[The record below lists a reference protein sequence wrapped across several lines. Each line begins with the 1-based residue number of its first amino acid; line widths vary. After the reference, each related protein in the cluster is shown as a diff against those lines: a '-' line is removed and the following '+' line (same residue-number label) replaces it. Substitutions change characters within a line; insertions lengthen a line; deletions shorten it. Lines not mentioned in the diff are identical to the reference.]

1 MKAGV
6 VDVHISV
13 VNTNNRDLLER
24 CLSSLPDACADVA
37 WRATVVD
44 NASSDGSAELVAEQ
58 FPWALLMRN
67 SEREGFS
74 ANHNKVIVPVVRDRT
89 ARYVLILNEDT
100 ELAPRCIARLV
111 ECADRDSRVGAV
123 GPRIQGPH
131 GEYEQSFFPF
141 PSLASEVQSTLLPGS
156 RRRSGSPRTGWL
168 NGSCILT
175 SVDALTEIGS
185 LDERFFIFFEDTDLG
200 RRLADAGRPSVLCE
214 EAAIIHFGHRT
225 VSKQPGARMEQ
236 QMLRS
241 RYLYFLKHHGR
252 PTAEIVSTFVR
263 TALALRAS
271 KAAVAGLVGKDAD
284 ERQLGR
290 LLLQLARYSPS
301 RPLEHELVSRGVPT

>member
-1 MKAGV
+1 MKVGV

-13 VNTNNRDLLER
+13 VNTNNRDLLKR
-24 CLSSLPDACADVA
+24 CLSSLPEACGQVA

-44 NASSDGSAELVAEQ
+44 NASSDGGAQLVTEQ

-100 ELAPRCIARLV
+100 ELAPRCVAKLV
-111 ECADRDSRVGAV
+111 ECADRDPRVGAV

-141 PSLASEVQSTLLPGS
+141 PSLASEVQATLLPGR

-175 SVDALTEIGS
+175 SADAITEIGS
-185 LDERFFIFFEDTDLG
+185 LDERVF
-200 RRLADAGRPSVLCE
+200 
-214 EAAIIHFGHRT
+214 
-225 VSKQPGARMEQ
+225 
-236 QMLRS
+236 
-241 RYLYFLKHHGR
+241 
-252 PTAEIVSTFVR
+252 
-263 TALALRAS
+263 
-271 KAAVAGLVGKDAD
+271 
-284 ERQLGR
+284 
-290 LLLQLARYSPS
+290 
-301 RPLEHELVSRGVPT
+301 